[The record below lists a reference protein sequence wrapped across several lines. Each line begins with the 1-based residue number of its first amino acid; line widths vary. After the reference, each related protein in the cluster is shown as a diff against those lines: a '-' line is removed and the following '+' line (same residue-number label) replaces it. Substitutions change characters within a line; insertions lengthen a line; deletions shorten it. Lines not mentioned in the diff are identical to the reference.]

1 MTPREEQAEAFK
13 EMCLVYVEQST
24 SAEELDAVG
33 QEIAVV
39 MHELGMNSKELEYVK
54 RKYVSKRRSFN
65 GTDK

>member
-1 MTPREEQAEAFK
+1 MTPWEEQAKAFK
-13 EMCLVYVEQST
+13 DMCLVYVEQSK

-39 MHELGMNSKELEYVK
+39 MQELGMNSKELEYVK

-65 GTDK
+65 GTDE